1 LESIALGHHF
11 QIKIKDFM
19 EKAFG
24 VAGKFFGTQTLHKT
38 IQKEKIEY

>member
-1 LESIALGHHF
+1 
-11 QIKIKDFM
+11 M

-38 IQKEKIEY
+38 IQKEKIEYGIK